1 MLQAKETLLL
11 KFKVM
16 GKLRYL
22 SHRETM
28 SVFERAIIRSGIDLY
43 FTQGFNPRPKV
54 SLPLPRSVGLA
65 SADDMFCAELI
76 CNGNSAESITEKM
89 GAQLPDGI
97 EITGV
102 ELMAGRVRP
111 QAVKAAYGFT
121 FAFAGANE
129 ALRERVEEVK
139 CQIASGEEMFVT
151 RTGGK
156 QKMPRQINVLPFI
169 DSLDYEGDELCV
181 WCNISGGGTVR
192 VGELVEVLQ
201 IDASELSEPITR
213 KQVVYNV

>member
-1 MLQAKETLLL
+1 ML

-22 SHRETM
+22 SHRESM
-28 SVFERAIIRSGIDLY
+28 SVFERALIRSDIDLY

-76 CNGNSAESITEKM
+76 CNGNSVESVTEKM
-89 GAQLPDGI
+89 GAQLPDGF
-97 EITGV
+97 EITGA
-102 ELMAGRVRP
+102 ELIAGRVRP
-111 QAVKAAYGFT
+111 QPVKAAYGFR
-121 FAFAGANE
+121 FAGANE
-129 ALRERVEEVK
+129 GIQERVEDVK
-139 CQIASGEEMFVT
+139 GQIASGGEMLVT

-156 QKMPRQINVLPFI
+156 GKMPRQINVLPFI
-169 DSLDYEGDELCV
+169 ESVDYADDEVCV

-192 VGELVEVLQ
+192 VEELVEILE
-201 IDASELSEPITR
+201 IDKAMLSEPITR
-213 KQVVYNV
+213 KQTIWKTN